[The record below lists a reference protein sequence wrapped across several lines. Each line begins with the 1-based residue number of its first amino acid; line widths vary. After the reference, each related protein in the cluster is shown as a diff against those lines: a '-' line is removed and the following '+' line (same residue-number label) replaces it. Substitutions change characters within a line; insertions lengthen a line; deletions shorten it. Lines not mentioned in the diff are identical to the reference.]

1 VEGGI
6 PKIAVVPGTG
16 VQESVVDVPC
26 DALMEHVLDLVETG
40 VNVRGAVVPET
51 QLDRGPIGE
60 SVRGLR
66 AVLDLLHLLAVAVG
80 VGFGWPRTAEMPGH
94 ETVRVRRL
102 WAVSPLR

>member
-51 QLDRGPIGE
+51 QLDRGPIEE
-60 SVRGLR
+60 SVLGLR
-66 AVLDLLHLLAVAVG
+66 EVLDPLHLLAVAVG
-80 VGFGWPRTAEMPGH
+80 VGFGWPRTAEMLRH
-94 ETVRVRRL
+94 ETVRVLRR
-102 WAVSPLR
+102 